1 VLELLEELLELPMAD
16 AMAVAVLGLAAEH
29 KVDYEVRL
37 SMAQVLEVLQS
48 GLVEAQI
55 QVPIQQ
61 AVLQS

>member
-1 VLELLEELLELPMAD
+1 MAD
-16 AMAVAVLGLAAEH
+16 AMAVVVLELAAEH

-37 SMAQVLEVLQS
+37 SMAQVLEVLQN

-55 QVPIQQ
+55 QDPIQQ